1 MVECNG
7 VVNPYNPRQGLKGC
21 NAQELNDVVKNLRAN
36 GNRLTGEDGGRV
48 IDILSN
54 NLKTLQDLGS
64 DGECGLINHGM
75 GQLCYLFLSVYVWGD
90 YKLKTLQDL
99 GSDGECGLINHGMG
113 QLCYLFLSVYV
124 WGDYKFVC
132 QCQISYNYDDETN
145 PIYYGTVDLY
155 NNGDPR

>member
-90 YKLKTLQDL
+90 YK
-99 GSDGECGLINHGMG
+99 
-113 QLCYLFLSVYV
+113 
-124 WGDYKFVC
+124 FVC

-155 NNGDPR
+155 NNSDPR